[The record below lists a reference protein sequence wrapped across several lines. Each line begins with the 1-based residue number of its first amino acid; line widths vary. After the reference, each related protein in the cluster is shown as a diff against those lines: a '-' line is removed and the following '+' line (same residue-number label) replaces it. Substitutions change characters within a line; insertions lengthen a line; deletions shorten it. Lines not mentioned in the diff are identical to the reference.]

1 MSELGEMD
9 PVLVGDVLSPS
20 AAPVCLQ
27 GPVVSRVGLRRS
39 LSYVSL
45 TTATVTGVVAL
56 RRRHKWVSLPFC
68 FLEFRVFVSA
78 FFLVFI
84 LLAVEA
90 AGFCHWAA
98 V

>member
-1 MSELGEMD
+1 MD

-20 AAPVCLQ
+20 VAPVCLE
-27 GPVVSRVGLRRS
+27 GPVVSRVGLTRS

-68 FLEFRVFVSA
+68 SLEFRVFVSA